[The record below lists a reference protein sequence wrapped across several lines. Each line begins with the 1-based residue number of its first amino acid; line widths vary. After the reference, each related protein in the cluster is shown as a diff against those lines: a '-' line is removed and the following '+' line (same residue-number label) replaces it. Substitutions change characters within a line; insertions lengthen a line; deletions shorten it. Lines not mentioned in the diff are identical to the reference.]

1 MLVVLCHYRPTVAC
15 ILFLILI
22 EGNQNQKKTPIA
34 SHDGLSRNFVYL
46 TMKKETQP
54 RETVDAFEDQVF
66 NQCVTMY
73 GRILQNKLFDILNER
88 KKQHVLKSVPS
99 PSAQTKGQCS
109 PDILPST
116 EVKSFNFSEG
126 QRKLAGRQTMALVGL
141 MSASGCRVSEAL
153 QVKVK
158 DISLNGRVKITGSK
172 GSYSRIVTIV
182 EDRDYFI
189 RCKHSCIDPF
199 QGLDRFFVY
208 RMFKKLG
215 IVLTF
220 KDSSRNAVTH
230 AFRHL
235 AIQDSQSISE
245 SIDTTQLYIGHKNI
259 KSTQHYG
266 SKKGTRV

>member
-1 MLVVLCHYRPTVAC
+1 MA
-15 ILFLILI
+15 
-22 EGNQNQKKTPIA
+22 A
-34 SHDGLSRNFVYL
+34 HDGLSRKYVYL
-46 TMKKETQP
+46 TMKKATQSSA
-54 RETVDAFEDQVF
+54 TVDDFADQVF
-66 NQCVTMY
+66 RQCVSSN
-73 GRILQNKLFDILNER
+73 GRISQHKLFDILNDR
-88 KKQHVLKSVPS
+88 KKQHLVKAVSS
-99 PSAQTKGQCS
+99 PTAQTIGQCS

-235 AIQDSQSISE
+235 AIQDSQTISE
-245 SIDTTQLYIGHKNI
+245 SIDTTQLYIGHKNV

-266 SKKGTRV
+266 RKKGTRV